1 MHILIQLAL
10 NVLALLVVD
19 YVVPGFHIDGIR
31 TAIVAA
37 IVIGV
42 INTFIRPVI
51 QIIALPISILT
62 LGIFAFLINVTL
74 LWYAAL
80 IVPGFEIATFASAAI
95 SAIALSLVNAFL
107 HNIKEK

>member
-1 MHILIQLAL
+1 MQLLIHLAL

-19 YVVPGFHIDGIR
+19 YVVPGFHIDSIK

-42 INTFIRPVI
+42 INTFIKPVI

-62 LGIFAFLINVTL
+62 LGIFAFLINVAL
-74 LWYAAL
+74 LWYSAL
-80 IVPGFEIATFASAAI
+80 LVPGFEIASFASAAI
-95 SAIALSLVNAFL
+95 SAIALALVNAFL